1 MHPTSSA
8 ATRSVS
14 IAPAPPL
21 KDAPPTTASAT
32 KAGQGATSD
41 FATLLSA
48 LPASGAAVAAS
59 GQAGNQTPSASGR
72 EASDTPSEQDSAA
85 STGVQDK
92 DGGETES
99 DARVDPEKKPV
110 LDDDAALSSQTHT
123 QDDAPTVTDADLEIG
138 RESTTTLPVDAP
150 LRRNEPQG
158 AADRTRVSS
167 GLHAMAGTSGAAHI
181 GTHRDP
187 IAQQDPSDALTA
199 EATGL
204 LLHNSPSGPTIGQSV
219 TTAIYSGTL
228 PASLR
233 QEPQQDGTG
242 DLALAQARR
251 TVAPMSG
258 AETAM
263 HKTPAGSFGTSH
275 QSASIGSGSIVP
287 DSRARSG
294 RQGGLVLTG
303 HVANSKSGPQIDRVL
318 EAPVLS
324 AETLQSATPSAPP
337 PSGVRSDTGAQSL
350 VTGIERQT
358 NGAASGPSE
367 SGRVS
372 VQQGAAYTI
381 SKENADLSRAVS
393 PRVRD
398 AIGQARI
405 ASAAETGSS
414 RTQDPQGLSA
424 QGLQIAAMHTKGP
437 QSMTTLSMSD
447 PSDLDAVRSLIQGAE
462 PESALTLETERL
474 AQTTAT
480 TSLRSDLAP
489 HVARQIVEAVHHT
502 PNRLIEIALAPQ
514 ELGRV
519 RVSIKTD
526 DKSIVVNILAERG
539 ETMDLMRRHI
549 DQLGQTF
556 RSIGYENVSFSF
568 GQGASD
574 NRQLTDH
581 GAQSRLGAQEE
592 AEPARAEPASSDVP
606 LQSPLKTASGGVD
619 IRL

>member
-1 MHPTSSA
+1 M
-8 ATRSVS
+8 
-14 IAPAPPL
+14 
-21 KDAPPTTASAT
+21 
-32 KAGQGATSD
+32 
-41 FATLLSA
+41 
-48 LPASGAAVAAS
+48 
-59 GQAGNQTPSASGR
+59 
-72 EASDTPSEQDSAA
+72 
-85 STGVQDK
+85 
-92 DGGETES
+92 
-99 DARVDPEKKPV
+99 
-110 LDDDAALSSQTHT
+110 SSQTHT
-123 QDDAPTVTDADLEIG
+123 EDDAPTVMDADLEIG
-138 RESTTTLPVDAP
+138 RESITTLPGNAA
-150 LRRNEPQG
+150 LRRNGPQD

-167 GLHAMAGTSGAAHI
+167 GLHATTGITHATSGTAHI
-181 GTHRDP
+181 GMHRDP
-187 IAQQDPSDALTA
+187 IAQQDPSNALTA
-199 EATGL
+199 DATGL
-204 LLHNSPSGPTIGQSV
+204 RLHNSPSGPTIGQSV

-242 DLALAQARR
+242 DLALAQVRR

-303 HVANSKSGPQIDRVL
+303 HVANSKSGPQIDRAL
-318 EAPVLS
+318 EAPVRS

-350 VTGIERQT
+350 VTGIERQS

-381 SKENADLSRAVS
+381 TKENADLSRAVS

-405 ASAAETGSS
+405 ASAAETGPS

-424 QGLQIAAMHTKGP
+424 QGLQIAAMHTNGP

-462 PESALTLETERL
+462 PESAFTLETGRL

-502 PNRLIEIALAPQ
+502 PNRPIEIALAPQ